1 MLIFFYGPNT
11 FMVQEAVNQLKD
23 RYYKNVGELNFVSLD
38 GQDLIAQEFTRQ
50 VQAMPLLASSRL
62 IVIKNIFSQKNKDV
76 LEQIAN
82 NLDNLPES
90 TVVIFTQEGEP
101 DKRLKLFKR
110 LSKEKN
116 SKYFGVFS
124 QSQQISF
131 VRSELKKLGNN
142 ISSEAVFLLVEYCMD
157 DLWRLDSEIHK
168 LADYKPNQEVS
179 VEDVEQIVSKN
190 VLGNSFKFVDALL
203 EKKPKIALD
212 HLQALLDSNE
222 PPLKILGLINY
233 QFRIIAYVLE
243 ISQTTKNTF
252 EISKKLNLKPFQVQ
266 KVIGYTKNLSFKD
279 LSTIFARLV
288 SIDESI
294 KSGKIEPGDALKD
307 FVLGIDGNRNL

>member
-1 MLIFFYGPNT
+1 
-11 FMVQEAVNQLKD
+11 
-23 RYYKNVGELNFVSLD
+23 
-38 GQDLIAQEFTRQ
+38 
-50 VQAMPLLASSRL
+50 L
-62 IVIKNIFSQKNKDV
+62 IVIKNIFNQKNKDV

-82 NLDNLPES
+82 GLDNLSES
-90 TVVIFTQEGEP
+90 TVIVFTQEGEP

-116 SKYFGVFS
+116 SKYFAVFS

-131 VRSELKKLGNN
+131 VRSELKKLGNS
-142 ISSEAVFLLVEYCMD
+142 ISSEAIFLLVEYCMD

-168 LADYKPNQEVS
+168 LADYKPNQEIS

-233 QFRIIAYVLE
+233 QFRTIAYVWE
-243 ISQTTKNTF
+243 ARKKEENTF
-252 EISKKLNLKPFQVQ
+252 KMSKMLGLKPFQIQ
-266 KVIGYTKNLSFKD
+266 KVAGFVKNVTLKD
-279 LSTIFARLV
+279 LSAIFSRLV
-288 SIDESI
+288 VIDESI

>member
-1 MLIFFYGPNT
+1 MI
-11 FMVQEAVNQLKD
+11 QKAVNQLKQ
-23 RYYKNVGELNFVSLD
+23 RYYKNVGDLNFVSID
-38 GQDLIAQEFTRQ
+38 GQDLVAQEFARQ

-62 IVIKNIFSQKNKDV
+62 IVIKNIFNQKNKDT
-76 LEQIAN
+76 LEQIAG
-82 NLDNLPES
+82 NLDGLSES
-90 TVVIFTQEGEP
+90 TVVVFTQEGEP

-116 SKYFGVFS
+116 AKHFDIFT
-124 QSQQISF
+124 QSQQISL
-131 VRSELKKLGNN
+131 VRSQLKLLGNS
-142 ISSEAVFLLVEYCMD
+142 ISSEAAVQLVEYCMD

-168 LADYKPNQEVS
+168 LADYKPNREIVI
-179 VEDVEQIVSKN
+179 DDIEQIVSKN

-203 EKKPKIALD
+203 AKNSKVALD

-233 QFRIIAYVLE
+233 QFRTIAYVME
-243 ISQTTKNTF
+243 VSQTVKSSF
-252 EISKKLNLKPFQVQ
+252 EMSRLLGLKPFQIQ
-266 KVIGYTKNLSFKD
+266 KVIGYTRNINFKD
-279 LSTIFARLV
+279 LSIIFSRLV

-294 KSGKIEPGDALKD
+294 KSGKIDPGDALKD

>member
-1 MLIFFYGPNT
+1 
-11 FMVQEAVNQLKD
+11 MVQKAVNQLKD

-38 GQDLIAQEFTRQ
+38 GQDLVSQEFVRQ
-50 VQAMPLLASSRL
+50 TQAMPLLAPSRL
-62 IVIKNIFSQKNKDV
+62 IVVKNIFNQKSKDV
-76 LEQIAN
+76 LEQITN
-82 NLDNLPES
+82 VLDNLSKS
-90 TVVIFTQEGEP
+90 TVIVFTQEGEP

-116 SKYFGVFS
+116 SKYFGIFS

-131 VRSELKKLGNN
+131 VRSQLKKLGNS
-142 ISSEAVFLLVEYCMD
+142 ISSEAIFLLVEYCMD

-168 LADYKPNQEVS
+168 LADYKPNQQIS

-203 EKKPKIALD
+203 GNKPKIALD
-212 HLQALLDSNE
+212 HLRALLDSNE

-233 QFRIIAYVLE
+233 QFRTIACVLE
-243 ISQTTKNTF
+243 TSQMTKNTF
-252 EISKKLNLKPFQVQ
+252 EISKKLGLKPFQVE
-266 KVIGYTKNLSFKD
+266 KVIGYTKNLSFKN
-279 LSTIFARLV
+279 LSTIFTYLV

-294 KSGKIEPGDALKD
+294 KSGKIEPADALKD
-307 FVLGIDGNRNL
+307 FVLGVDGNRDL